1 MLHPD
6 LLELHV
12 EPAFEHVG
20 QREPFV
26 VPVQLFH
33 VRPFWLEADHL
44 GGELTAMRR
53 PVSHGRVVQIIA
65 LSRCS
70 VHLA

>member
-44 GGELTAMRR
+44 GGELAAIG
-53 PVSHGRVVQIIA
+53 GR
-65 LSRCS
+65 
-70 VHLA
+70 